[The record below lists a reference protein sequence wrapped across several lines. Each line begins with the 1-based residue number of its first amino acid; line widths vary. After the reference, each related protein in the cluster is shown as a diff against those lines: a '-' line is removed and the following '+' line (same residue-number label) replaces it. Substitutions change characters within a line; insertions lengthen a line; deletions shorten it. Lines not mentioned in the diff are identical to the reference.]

1 MGLFKAAAKSAA
13 TGINNAMYNSA
24 VDQASDRAYK
34 NVGKQLKHAKKT
46 GKFIN
51 AKAAYQKEVKRQ
63 LQKAEDRKV
72 VRQKF
77 IDNI

>member
-24 VDQASDRAYK
+24 VNRAYK

-51 AKAAYQKEVKRQ
+51 GKAAYQKEVKRQ

-72 VRQKF
+72 ARQKF